1 MIIKL
6 SDKVANRIAAG
17 EVVTRPNS
25 VLKELIENALDAEAS
40 EITII
45 LKNSGM
51 QEIKVI
57 DNGKGISKTDLPK
70 AFLRH
75 ATSKIKS
82 EYDLDYIKT
91 LGFRGEAIPAIAA
104 VSKMAIKSNQG
115 SGGYKIVYHGGE
127 YQLLEPVAL
136 NKGTEVTVKDLF
148 YNVPARLKQIR
159 NLTTELG
166 HLTKT
171 CDSFISSNPQ
181 VAFKIYHNER
191 LLKQSYGN
199 NDFKMIFNTL
209 FGSALS
215 ENITTISKTID
226 NIHLKAYLGDPKFT
240 KTRKD
245 NIFLVVNKRLVNN
258 YLLTNAIIDG
268 YGTMLMTKRYPVA
281 IFFVD
286 IDISLVDVNIH
297 PQKREVKIIN
307 EYRLASLIKTE
318 VKNAFHKKHLPVE
331 REIFTPITSEDYLL
345 NELELEYPHDDG
357 IKEELTIFPEFDY
370 IGQFQGTYL
379 LFQNEKGLYLIDQHA
394 AEERIRYERY
404 YQSLGKKTVLK
415 NLLIPL
421 VLSLTKEEELM
432 LKNHLKEIHQ
442 LGFELELAGH
452 QGFFLKSLPIWLD
465 DGDVDDFIQL
475 IILSLEKYQTL
486 NLSDLRDNLAKSI
499 ACKGAIKANQAL
511 SNEEVNQLIKDL
523 KKAKNPYY
531 CPHGRPVIV
540 FYSSY
545 QVEKWFKR
553 IV

>member
-25 VLKELIENALDAEAS
+25 VLKELVENAIDAKAT
-40 EITII
+40 EIII
-45 LKNSGM
+45 DIKQSGM
-51 QEIKVI
+51 EEIKVI
-57 DNGKGISKTDLPK
+57 DNGNGISKEDLPI
-70 AFLRH
+70 AFFRH

-82 EYDLDYIKT
+82 EFDLDYIKT
-91 LGFRGEAIPAIAA
+91 LGFRGEAIPAIAS

-226 NIHLKAYLGDPKFT
+226 NILL
-240 KTRKD
+240 
-245 NIFLVVNKRLVNN
+245 IVNKRLVNN

-345 NELELEYPHDDG
+345 NRS
-357 IKEELTIFPEFDY
+357 
-370 IGQFQGTYL
+370 
-379 LFQNEKGLYLIDQHA
+379 
-394 AEERIRYERY
+394 EER
-404 YQSLGKKTVLK
+404 
-415 NLLIPL
+415 
-421 VLSLTKEEELM
+421 
-432 LKNHLKEIHQ
+432 
-442 LGFELELAGH
+442 
-452 QGFFLKSLPIWLD
+452 
-465 DGDVDDFIQL
+465 
-475 IILSLEKYQTL
+475 
-486 NLSDLRDNLAKSI
+486 
-499 ACKGAIKANQAL
+499 
-511 SNEEVNQLIKDL
+511 
-523 KKAKNPYY
+523 
-531 CPHGRPVIV
+531 
-540 FYSSY
+540 
-545 QVEKWFKR
+545 
-553 IV
+553 